1 VTAHQP
7 PSRAATYSV
16 GSASS
21 SDATQSD
28 VRSAVAAIIKA
39 REAVGA
45 AVDAEREVLMAALRE
60 RREQAGLTQTAIAD
74 AIGLSR
80 TQVTNI
86 EADRGASLDAVIA
99 YAGAL
104 GFRLTLVEAL

>member
-1 VTAHQP
+1 MTHTP
-7 PSRAATYSV
+7 
-16 GSASS
+16 
-21 SDATQSD
+21 D
-28 VRSAVAAIIKA
+28 VRAAVAAIIEA
-39 REAVGA
+39 RQAVT
-45 AVDAEREVLMAALRE
+45 AVVDSERELLMTALRE

-104 GFRLTLVEAL
+104 GFRLTLMENS